1 MDKRRASAITLG
13 AAVGGAAVALYH
25 RYRRDRRRALARL
38 RFGSRVAATARGP
51 VEYDVAGDGPAV
63 LIAHGLAGGYDQGLY
78 LARPFTGSGFR
89 FIAPSRPGYLQTP
102 LASGYTPREQ
112 AELYAALLDTLN
124 ISRAA
129 IIGVSTGGPSALQFA
144 LRFPDRCW
152 GVVLIS
158 AFSRQH
164 PLSPLQLAVA
174 ERLVRYDVIGWLL
187 TSLGEELCLALC
199 GVRGSVRA
207 AIRRDWEKM
216 SVLRGILH
224 GAATTSARRS
234 GTLNDLW
241 RIASLPAYPLE
252 CIQTPTLA
260 IHSPTDPFAPYAH
273 ARFVSERVPGAR
285 LLSLPDGGHFCLLTH
300 MEHTVPEIVAF
311 LRQHAP
317 RSVRQA
323 LSEQL
328 SAVDKRP

>member
-1 MDKRRASAITLG
+1 MDKRRISTITLG
-13 AAVGGAAVALYH
+13 AAIGGAAVALYH

-38 RFGSRVAATARGP
+38 RFGSRVAATAQGP

-89 FIAPSRPGYLQTP
+89 FVAPSRPGYLQTP
-102 LASGYTPREQ
+102 LSSGYTPREQ
-112 AELYAALLDTLN
+112 AELYAALLDALHIPRT
-124 ISRAA
+124 A
-129 IIGVSTGGPSALQFA
+129 IIGVSTGGPAALQFA
-144 LRFPDRCW
+144 LRFPDRCS

-164 PLSPLQLAVA
+164 PFSPLQLAVA

-187 TSLGEELCLALC
+187 AGPGEELCLALC

-207 AIRRDWEKM
+207 ALRDDWEKM
-216 SVLRGILH
+216 SVLRGMLR

-234 GTLNDLW
+234 GILNDLW
-241 RIASLPAYPLE
+241 RIASLPEYPLE
-252 CIQTPTLA
+252 RCKPPVLA

-273 ARFVSERVPGAR
+273 ARFVSERAPDAR
-285 LLSLPDGGHFCLLTH
+285 LLSLPDGGHFCLLAH
-300 MEHTVPEIVAF
+300 AAQAVPEIVAF
-311 LRQHAP
+311 LREHTS
-317 RSVRQA
+317 R
-323 LSEQL
+323 
-328 SAVDKRP
+328 